1 MIELSELHDA
11 AQKAFPAD
19 KLSPDR
25 NASWS
30 LVAEMGWLMLRI
42 PEDEG
47 GLGLGREASSAIH
60 FEMGRVLSRAPLIPA
75 ELGLHAVL
83 ASDGLV
89 DRAGWIERI
98 AGGDYMPLN
107 MLPGEIAEDD
117 GAFFG
122 TLHGFLEADMAS
134 HLVAALPGCYALVPV
149 DAPGV
154 SLVERQV
161 WDPSRR
167 VFDLRLDGFRPE
179 LVLAE
184 GDAAV
189 AMHDVIAPEAHIAL
203 AADSLGGA
211 NGALAL
217 TVEYLAM
224 RKQFDRPIGMF
235 QALKHRV
242 ADLKTR
248 IVADEALLWSR
259 AAQSPGD
266 MVGIGTLKA
275 LACEDYAL
283 VTEEMIQLHGG
294 IGLTNEHQCH
304 LFMKR
309 AMLNGRLCGSADVL
323 LERAGRT
330 ALAMSCAGSA

>member
-25 NASWS
+25 DDSWR
-30 LVAEMGWLMLRI
+30 LVSEMGWLMLRI
-42 PEDEG
+42 PEEAG

-83 ASDGLV
+83 ASEALADK
-89 DRAGWIERI
+89 ASWIERI
-98 AGGDYMPLN
+98 AGGEYMPLN
-107 MLPGEIAEDD
+107 MLPGTITEND
-117 GAFFG
+117 GAFSG
-122 TLHGFLEADMAS
+122 TLGGFFEADMAS
-134 HLVAALPGCYALVPV
+134 HLVAALPGCYVLVPV

-154 SLVERQV
+154 SLVERTL
-161 WDPSRR
+161 WDRTRR
-167 VFDLRLDGFRPE
+167 VFDIVLDGFRPD
-179 LVLAE
+179 LVLSK
-184 GDAAV
+184 GDAAKS
-189 AMHDVIAPEAHIAL
+189 MHDLIGPEAHLAL

-211 NGALAL
+211 NGALAQ

-224 RKQFDRPIGMF
+224 RKQFDRPLAMF

-259 AAQSPGD
+259 AAEAAPDRPG
-266 MVGIGTLKA
+266 IAALKA
-275 LACEDYAL
+275 LACEDYAF

-294 IGLTNEHQCH
+294 IGLTDEHHCH

-309 AMLNGRLCGSADVL
+309 AMLNDRLCGSGDILFEV
-323 LERAGRT
+323 AGRN
-330 ALAMSCAGSA
+330 ALAAA